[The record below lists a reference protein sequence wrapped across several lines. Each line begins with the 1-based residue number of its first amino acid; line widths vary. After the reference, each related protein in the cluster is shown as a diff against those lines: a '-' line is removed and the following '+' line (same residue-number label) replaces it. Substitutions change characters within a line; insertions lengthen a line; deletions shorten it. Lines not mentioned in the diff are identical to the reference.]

1 MASTKPE
8 LCVDILSAVHAISW
22 ARKRTARAQHGDN
35 VNLVATLQAVR
46 AYGPARVSVLADH
59 LMTEMSTISRRLST
73 LEGKG
78 LVERVGDPTD
88 RRAQLFKLAP
98 AGTELLA
105 RIRSESGA
113 EVAAGLHGWSSAELH
128 TLLSML
134 RRLESDLAQGS
145 DRIALTGTAK

>member
-1 MASTKPE
+1 MTTTKPE

-22 ARKRTARAQHGDN
+22 ARKRSARAEHGDN

-73 LEGKG
+73 LEEKG

-88 RRAQLFKLAP
+88 RRAQLFTLAP
-98 AGTELLA
+98 AGTEFLA
-105 RIRSESGA
+105 RMRRESGA
-113 EVAAGLHGWSSAELH
+113 ALAASLHGWNATELR
-128 TLLSML
+128 TLLDML
-134 RRLESDLAQGS
+134 HRLESDLSGNS
-145 DRIALTGTAK
+145 DRRVGQ